1 MITTRQILQRSAIM
15 MIGLFAIT
23 SNLSHAAIVDFQ
35 GVGTA
40 TYGDANQN
48 VGAFTG
54 GCPDVACFQQNG
66 IVVGVTSDPLDIG
79 AHFHRQG
86 TAGDREVQYHPDS
99 TGLYVR
105 MADLSN
111 FSLQSIFL
119 NVANGASGGNFVLYG
134 YDNALNPGLLTNAVG
149 SPFGGGEAN
158 PLDPEGGTV
167 APIASYVIPND
178 GVFADTITLAQ
189 LTGQDADWANIGAF
203 WLTFQNFNHSPTV
216 SYALGSYPDWDIR
229 IDDINLGP
237 GAPVP
242 VPAAVYLFGT
252 GLVGLAGLVR
262 RRTKRGV

>member
-1 MITTRQILQRSAIM
+1 MPWAR
-15 MIGLFAIT
+15 
-23 SNLSHAAIVDFQ
+23 
-35 GVGTA
+35 
-40 TYGDANQN
+40 
-48 VGAFTG
+48 
-54 GCPDVACFQQNG
+54 P
-66 IVVGVTSDPLDIG
+66 
-79 AHFHRQG
+79 
-86 TAGDREVQYHPDS
+86 
-99 TGLYVR
+99 
-105 MADLSN
+105 
-111 FSLQSIFL
+111 
-119 NVANGASGGNFVLYG
+119 SGW
-134 YDNALNPGLLTNAVG
+134 
-149 SPFGGGEAN
+149 EAN

-252 GLVGLAGLVR
+252 GLVGLAGLGSSQNEEGRVDEHTPNGEGAAR
-262 RRTKRGV
+262 DETLTTR